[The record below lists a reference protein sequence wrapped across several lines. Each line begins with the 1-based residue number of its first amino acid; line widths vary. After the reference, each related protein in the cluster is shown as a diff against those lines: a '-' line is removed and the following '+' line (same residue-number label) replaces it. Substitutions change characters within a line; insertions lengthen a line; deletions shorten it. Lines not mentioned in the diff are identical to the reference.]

1 MSIGAII
8 PLKNE
13 FGNVESMVF
22 GASNLATLDEIIFI
36 DGDSSDGTFR
46 LLTESI
52 AKKNDPRMRAI
63 KQQVPFGKFEA
74 VKQAVTVL
82 KSDNVLIWDGD
93 NTIDYEDVKRTL
105 DLYSEALLMGEVF
118 LVANRLTSQREK
130 YSFRF
135 INLVGNYLFSLLMTP
150 ILNRKLQDVLSGL
163 KIFPKYLI
171 CSNNN
176 CSKLLS
182 LDRYGDL
189 TLLSL
194 GRKFKLQF
202 LSVPCRYK
210 ARSYGS
216 SSIKR
221 WDGGYNLLKVVM
233 HLLVHRCN
241 KKKDND
247 LA

>member
-22 GASNLATLDEIIFI
+22 GASNLATLDEILFI

-135 INLVGNYLFSLLMTP
+135 INLFGNYLFSLLMTP

-163 KIFPKYLI
+163 KIFPKYLPI
-171 CSNNN
+171 
-176 CSKLLS
+176 
-182 LDRYGDL
+182 
-189 TLLSL
+189 
-194 GRKFKLQF
+194 
-202 LSVPCRYK
+202 
-210 ARSYGS
+210 
-216 SSIKR
+216 
-221 WDGGYNLLKVVM
+221 W
-233 HLLVHRCN
+233 
-241 KKKDND
+241 
-247 LA
+247 

>member
-22 GASNLATLDEIIFI
+22 GASNLAILDEIIFI

-46 LLTESI
+46 ALTEYI
-52 AKKNDPRMRAI
+52 AETNDARMRAV
-63 KQQVPFGKFEA
+63 KQQAPFGKFEA
-74 VKQAVTVL
+74 IKQAVTVL

-93 NTIDYEDVKRTL
+93 NTIDYEDVKKSL
-105 DLYSEALLMGEVF
+105 DLYTKALVNGKVF
-118 LVANRLTSQREK
+118 LVANRLTPQREEK
-130 YSFRF
+130 SFRF
-135 INLVGNYLFSLLMTP
+135 INLLGNHLFSLLMAP

-163 KIFPKYLI
+163 KIFPKFLI
-171 CSNNN
+171 SNKNN
-176 CSKLLS
+176 CTDLLS
-182 LDRYGDL
+182 LDKYGDL

-194 GRKFKLQF
+194 GRKFKVQF
-202 LSVPCRYK
+202 ISVPCRYK

-221 WDGGYNLLKVVM
+221 WNGGYNLLKVVM
-233 HLLVHRCN
+233 HLLAHRCN
-241 KKKDND
+241 KQKNFEY
-247 LA
+247 A

>member
-22 GASNLATLDEIIFI
+22 GASNLATLDEIVFI

-46 LLTESI
+46 ALTEFI
-52 AKKNDPRMRAI
+52 AKKNDARMRII
-63 KQQVPFGKFEA
+63 KQHAPFGKFEA
-74 VKQAVTVL
+74 IKQAVTIL
-82 KSDNVLIWDGD
+82 ESDNVLIWDGD
-93 NTIDYEDVKRTL
+93 NTIDYEDVQKTL
-105 DLYSEALLMGEVF
+105 GLYSEALVSGDVF
-118 LVANRLTSQREK
+118 LVANRLTSQREIN
-130 YSFRF
+130 SFRF
-135 INLVGNYLFSLLMTP
+135 INLVGNYLFSILMTP

-171 CSNNN
+171 SSNNN
-176 CSKLLS
+176 CNKLLS

-189 TLLSL
+189 TLLSI

-210 ARSYGS
+210 PRSYGS

-221 WDGGYNLLKVVM
+221 WDGGYNLLTVVL

-241 KKKDND
+241 KKENND
-247 LA
+247 FA